1 MGKVT
6 WIQIKKELAEKPK
19 KELIKEISV
28 LYTKFSQVKEY
39 YQIQSLDATDILQ
52 KYKNIIEKEFVE
64 GKTRRIPKARFNV
77 AKKAL
82 SDFKKLTSDPDLL
95 ADLMLTFVAS
105 ASNFNSNFAPDVEK
119 YYRIPEDMFE
129 DVLKLIEDNKLQVKY
144 QQRAYDIVNNAIDF
158 WGHFDSLEERY
169 EEVYGKFI
177 K

>member
-1 MGKVT
+1 
-6 WIQIKKELAEKPK
+6 
-19 KELIKEISV
+19 
-28 LYTKFSQVKEY
+28 
-39 YQIQSLDATDILQ
+39 
-52 KYKNIIEKEFVE
+52 
-64 GKTRRIPKARFNV
+64 
-77 AKKAL
+77 
-82 SDFKKLTSDPDLL
+82 
-95 ADLMLTFVAS
+95 MLTFVAS